1 MGLDFWQIRPGENRL
16 YFVFALLIAFN
27 ITTSIPFPSIATV
40 LYDNEPEILDDM
52 NDTVADVLDEHR
64 KKFGGVLQKV
74 MHTCSKMILAC
85 VWQGKMVPCTEL
97 FSVRRTDD
105 GFCCSFNTLRMSEQ
119 L

>member
-1 MGLDFWQIRPGENRL
+1 MDFWQTGSGNNRWH
-16 YFVFALLIAFN
+16 FVCALLIAFN
-27 ITTSIPFPSIATV
+27 ITTSMPFSSIATV

-85 VWQGKMVPCTEL
+85 VWQGKMVSCTEL

>member
-1 MGLDFWQIRPGENRL
+1 MLV
-16 YFVFALLIAFN
+16 YFR
-27 ITTSIPFPSIATV
+27 ITICTIPQTATV
-40 LYDNEPEILDDM
+40 LYDNEVELLYNLDG
-52 NDTVADVLDEHR
+52 NVTHVLNKHK

>member
-1 MGLDFWQIRPGENRL
+1 MLKLAWIHWNNEN
-16 YFVFALLIAFN
+16 VF
-27 ITTSIPFPSIATV
+27 SSIATV
-40 LYDNEPEILDDM
+40 LYDNEPEALNELDA
-52 NDTVADVLDEHR
+52 NVTDVLDKHR